1 MSNTTITGSMTEAS
15 VPLSSSSR
23 RKPRGN
29 LARLVS
35 KFEVLDLKHG
45 SDKKSRNSGSSG
57 PSQAS
62 GTSTPK
68 HDNEQASAAPQSYD
82 GANDLTIDICLSRA
96 SSCRWPPH
104 MLYLNADGE
113 DEGVFRSKGQTSP
126 ARAVIARQTSV
137 AERRKAFEGWQGM
150 GKGKLF

>member
-1 MSNTTITGSMTEAS
+1 MSSTTVTGSMTEAG
-15 VPLSSSSR
+15 VPPGSSSR

-35 KFEVLDLKHG
+35 KFEVLDLKHS
-45 SDKKSRNSGSSG
+45 SDKKSRGSASSG
-57 PSQAS
+57 PSQVS

-68 HDNEQASAAPQSYD
+68 HDKKQASAAPQSYD
-82 GANDLTIDICLSRA
+82 GANDLTIDVCLSRA

-104 MLYLNADGE
+104 MLYSNADGE
-113 DEGVFRSKGQTSP
+113 DEGVRLKGQTSP

-137 AERRKAFEGWQGM
+137 AERRKAFEGWYGM
-150 GKGKLF
+150 GKGKQF

>member
-1 MSNTTITGSMTEAS
+1 MTEAG
-15 VPLSSSSR
+15 VPQGSSTR

-35 KFEVLDLKHG
+35 KFEVLDLNLKHG
-45 SDKKSRNSGSSG
+45 SDKKSRGSASSG

-62 GTSTPK
+62 GAPTPK
-68 HDNEQASAAPQSYD
+68 LDDEKPSAAPQSYD
-82 GANDLTIDICLSRA
+82 GANDLMIDVCLSRA

-104 MLYLNADGE
+104 MLYSSADGE
-113 DEGVFRSKGQTSP
+113 DEGARSKVQMSP

-137 AERRKAFEGWQGM
+137 AERRKAFEGSLGM